1 MMIGKIQN
9 TPATIS
15 SILIVCLFSCNLFS
29 MPDFNDID
37 KPGAVAKRNA
47 TDEANKFVRDRYG
60 KLGLQDNG
68 DYIAVGQSVIPGKSG
83 NLKWELSRATS
94 YDKAILNA
102 KAELVKFIARE
113 VGQKALSEIE
123 VGNPNNESSRDSLS
137 RTEPGV
143 LDKVKMLLNAK
154 LDNQLK
160 AEGINPNKATPEQ
173 LEKMSRKIVG
183 SSTFKK
189 TTEVIAEQSICGMV
203 VKKVF
208 LKDGRLAVVVR
219 QSDAMM
225 KLASAMTGNGRAPKV
240 NPSRGIDIDDWILG
254 LKPSELYTMYG
265 IQVRSDQNG
274 DINIISFAQ
283 VPTDRKGSVSI
294 MNAKKSASTD
304 ADGYVRS
311 FAGETVKVNEL
322 SSKFSEEL
330 EYDDTDGNQL
340 MQVMHNNYSKNSIE
354 SFSEKCE
361 FSGIYTSRQWEFEDS
376 KNGLSYHGAVKVW
389 NLSSSEGAK
398 KLGKANDQ
406 YSTPDSSTGNYS
418 PYTETSGVEEAGT
431 TSSGGYDSF
440 ESEDF

>member
-1 MMIGKIQN
+1 MMTGDKLKLFKI
-9 TPATIS
+9 
-15 SILIVCLFSCNLFS
+15 SILLYSITLFSGTLFS
-29 MPDFNDID
+29 MPDFNEID
-37 KPGAVAKRNA
+37 KPGAVAKKNA
-47 TDEANKFVRDRYG
+47 TDEANKFVREKYG
-60 KLGLQDNG
+60 KQGLQSNG
-68 DYIAVGQSVIPGKSG
+68 DYIAVGESVIPGKSG

-94 YDKAILNA
+94 YDKALLNA
-102 KAELVKFIARE
+102 KSELVKFIARE

-123 VGNPNNESSRDSLS
+123 VGDPNSQSSSRPNGNSS
-137 RTEPGV
+137 PGM

-154 LDNQLK
+154 LDKQLK
-160 AEGINPNKATPEQ
+160 AEGIDPNEVTPDQ
-173 LEKMSRKIVG
+173 LERMSRKIIG

-189 TTEVIAEQSICGMV
+189 TTEVMAEQSICGLV

-225 KLASAMTGNGRAPKV
+225 KLASAMTGNGPAPKV
-240 NPSRGIDIDDWILG
+240 NPARGIDIDGWIEG

-265 IQVRSDQNG
+265 VQVRSDRNG

-283 VPTDRKGSVSI
+283 MPTNRKGSVSI
-294 MNAKKSASTD
+294 MNAKKTASTD
-304 ADGYVRS
+304 ADGYIRS

-330 EYDDTDGNQL
+330 EYDDANGNE
-340 MQVMHNNYSKNSIE
+340 MMEVMHKNYSKNSIE
-354 SFSEKCE
+354 SYSEKCE
-361 FSGIYTSRQWEFEDS
+361 FSGIYTSRQWEFEDP

-398 KLGKANDQ
+398 KLGKANNQ

-418 PYTETSGVEEAGT
+418 PYSNTSGVEEAGAS
-431 TSSGGYDSF
+431 SSGGYDSF

>member
-1 MMIGKIQN
+1 MIGKIN
-9 TPATIS
+9 KIFA
-15 SILIVCLFSCNLFS
+15 ILKALLMLYFFSGNLFS

-37 KPGAVAKRNA
+37 KPGAVAQRNA

-68 DYIAVGQSVIPGKSG
+68 DYIAVGESVIAGKSG
-83 NLKWELSRATS
+83 NLKWELSRAAS

-123 VGNPNNESSRDSLS
+123 VGNPNNQPTRDSLS
-137 RTEPGV
+137 RNEPGV

-154 LDNQLK
+154 LDNQLTS
-160 AEGINPNKATPEQ
+160 EGIDPNKVTPEQ
-173 LEKMSRKIVG
+173 LERMSRKIVG
-183 SSTFKK
+183 SSSFKK
-189 TTEVIAEQSICGMV
+189 TTEVIAEQSICGMI

-225 KLASAMTGNGRAPKV
+225 KLASAMTGNGPAPKV
-240 NPSRGIDIDDWILG
+240 NPSRGIDIDGWILG

-265 IQVRSDQNG
+265 IQVRIDRNG

-283 VPTDRKGSVSI
+283 VPTDRKGSVSL

-304 ADGYVRS
+304 ADGYIRS

-330 EYDDTDGNQL
+330 EYDDASGNQL

-354 SFSEKCE
+354 SFSERCE

-389 NLSSSEGAK
+389 NLSSADGAK
-398 KLGKANDQ
+398 KLGNANNQ
-406 YSTPDSSTGNYS
+406 YSSPDSSSGNYS
-418 PYTETSGVEEAGT
+418 PYTETSGIDEAGA
-431 TSSGGYDSF
+431 TSTGGYDSF